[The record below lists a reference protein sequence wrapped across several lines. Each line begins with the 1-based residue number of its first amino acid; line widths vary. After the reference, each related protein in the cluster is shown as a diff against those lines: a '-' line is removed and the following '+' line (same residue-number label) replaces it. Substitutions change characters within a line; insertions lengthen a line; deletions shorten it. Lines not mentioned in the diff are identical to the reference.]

1 MELFKEDLKKSTAE
15 EIENKPGKL
24 AAQIVFNT
32 LIKNDFH
39 MWFVGNLEGNQLYTV
54 TLSNE
59 ERAIVAFTEEY
70 IASNYINRAN
80 IIRQIRK
87 SFGPK
92 VVLVNMS
99 LYKISEIMQ
108 NNMTAS
114 IQMGPNTLTQQLK
127 KSPIQTLI
135 VNPNDHDFF
144 VPLNIPY
151 IMQRF
156 NQGDEVTQFSIEEHK
171 ENKELCLYEIDQ
183 ESKKYVF
190 SPEGAFGEGAESED
204 I

>member
-1 MELFKEDLKKSTAE
+1 MESFKPDLRKWSTE
-15 EIENKPGKL
+15 EIEGMPGKL

-59 ERAIVAFTEEY
+59 EKAIVAFTEEY
-70 IASNYINRAN
+70 IASNYINRKN
-80 IIRQIRK
+80 IIKQIRK

-92 VVLVNMS
+92 VVLVSMS
-99 LYKISEIMQ
+99 LHKISEIMQ
-108 NNMTAS
+108 NNMTAQ
-114 IQMGPNTLTQQLK
+114 IAMGPNVLTHHLIK
-127 KSPIQTLI
+127 TPIQTVI

-144 VPLNIPY
+144 IPLNIPY
-151 IMQRF
+151 IMQKYAQGNDMIQF
-156 NQGDEVTQFSIEEHK
+156 NIEENK

-190 SPEGAFGEGAESED
+190 SPEDAFGESPEGED

>member
-1 MELFKEDLKKSTAE
+1 MELFKEDLRKSSVE

-39 MWFVGNLEGNQLYTV
+39 MWLVGNLEGNQLYTV

-70 IASNYINRAN
+70 IASNYINRTN
-80 IIRQIRK
+80 ITKTIRK

-92 VVLVNMS
+92 IVLVSMS
-99 LYKISEIMQ
+99 MHKISEIMQ

-114 IQMGPNTLTQQLK
+114 VAMGPNVLTHQLVK
-127 KSPIQTLI
+127 APIQTVI

-151 IMQRF
+151 IMQQY
-156 NQGDEVTQFSIEEHK
+156 NQGDEVMQFSIEENK
-171 ENKELCLYEIDQ
+171 ENKELCLYEIDR

-190 SPEGAFGEGAESED
+190 SPEAAFGESLENED
-204 I
+204 N

>member
-1 MELFKEDLKKSTAE
+1 MQLFKEDLRKRSAE
-15 EIENKPGKL
+15 EIENEPGKL

-59 ERAIVAFTEEY
+59 DKAVVGFTEEY
-70 IASNYINRAN
+70 IAGNYINRTN
-80 IIRQIRK
+80 ITKNIRK
-87 SFGPK
+87 SFGPR
-92 VVLVNMS
+92 VILVNMS
-99 LYKISEIMQ
+99 LHKISEIMQ
-108 NNMTAS
+108 NNMTA
-114 IQMGPNTLTQQLK
+114 QVAMGPNTLTHQLIK
-127 KSPIQTLI
+127 TPIQTII

-144 VPLNIPY
+144 IPLNIPY
-151 IMQRF
+151 IMQVYKQSDDMIQF
-156 NQGDEVTQFSIEEHK
+156 NIEENK

-190 SPEGAFGEGAESED
+190 SPEGAFGESPEGED